1 MILNNYLNV
10 IHEAV
15 KPVSATGL
23 RAASLAFVAVLSNSA
38 AAQTWKPESPVE
50 IIVNCAPGC
59 GPDRMARLMH
69 RVFQTNKWV
78 EPAITVQNKSG
89 GGGAVAQLYLNQ
101 FATNGHYIFHTGKS
115 VLTTHAMGRSVAPY
129 TELTP
134 IANLFGEYIGI
145 AVKADSPIKSGRD
158 LIERLKKDPAAAS
171 FGIATSIGNT
181 NHQGVAGALKAAGID
196 IRKTRNVVFQ
206 SGALA
211 ITAMLGGHIDAVP
224 VSVGSWAPHM
234 KTGAARVIAVSSAER
249 LPGFFAGIPTWR
261 EQGANSVVSNWRG
274 VFGPRGMT
282 AAQVAYWE
290 AQFQKLVES
299 PEWKTE
305 MVALNGL
312 SEFLGAARMKKFM
325 EEDYAEVKAFLVEL
339 ELAKK

>member
-1 MILNNYLNV
+1 MNIRIDMRGIVAVMI
-10 IHEAV
+10 AV
-15 KPVSATGL
+15 LLLLPVHAC
-23 RAASLAFVAVLSNSA
+23 AAS
-38 AAQTWKPESPVE
+38 WKPEQAVE
-50 IIVNCAPGC
+50 IIVGCAPGC
-59 GPDRMARLMH
+59 GPDHMARLMQ
-69 RVFQTNKWV
+69 RVFQTNRYFDL
-78 EPAITVQNKSG
+78 PISVQTRTG
-89 GGGAVAQLYLNQ
+89 GGGAMAQTYLNQ
-101 FATNGHYIFHTGKS
+101 FAANGHYLFHTGKG
-115 VLTTHAMGRSVAPY
+115 VLTNHAMGRSVAPY

-134 IANLFGEYIGI
+134 VAHLFGEYIGI

-158 LIERLKKDPAAAS
+158 LIERLKKDPTVLS

-224 VSVGSWAPHM
+224 VSVGSWVPHM
-234 KTGAARVIAVSSAER
+234 KTGAVRVIAVSSAER
-249 LPGFFAGIPTWR
+249 LPGFFSGIPTWR

-282 AAQVAYWE
+282 PAQVAYWE
-290 AQFQKLVES
+290 NVFQRLMDS
-299 PEWKTE
+299 ADWKTE
-305 MVALNGL
+305 MVTLNGI
-312 SEFLGAARMKKFM
+312 SEFMGAARLKKYM
-325 EEDYAEVKAFLVEL
+325 EEDYAEIKAFLVEL

>member
-1 MILNNYLNV
+1 M
-10 IHEAV
+10 
-15 KPVSATGL
+15 GL
-23 RAASLAFVAVLSNSA
+23 QNLQTQLLIAACTFTSAVLFPACA

-69 RVFQTNKWV
+69 GVFQTHKFV
-78 EPAITVQNKSG
+78 DSAITVQNRTG
-89 GGGAVAQLYLNQ
+89 GGGAVAQTYLNQ
-101 FATNGHYIFHTGKS
+101 FAGNGHYIFHTGKS

-158 LIERLKKDPAAAS
+158 MIERLKKDPAALS

-181 NHQGVAGALKAAGID
+181 NHQGAAGALKAAGVD
-196 IRKTRNVVFQ
+196 VRKTRNVVFQ

-224 VSVGSWAPHM
+224 VSVGSWVPHM
-234 KTGAARVIAVSSAER
+234 KTGAVRVIAVSSAER
-249 LPGFFAGIPTWR
+249 LPGFFSGIPTWR

-274 VFGPRGMT
+274 VFGARGMT
-282 AAQVAYWE
+282 PTQVAFWE
-290 AQFQKLVES
+290 SSFQKLAGTA
-299 PEWKTE
+299 EWKNE
-305 MVALNGL
+305 MVTLNGL
-312 SEFLGAARMKKFM
+312 SEFMGAARMKKYL
-325 EEDYAEVKAFLVEL
+325 EEDYAEIKAFLVDL